1 MCVGEGGQHQSP
13 QAVFQSCTYHTHYV
27 KPFLWVNQINKN
39 TCSDPEDVQELVA
52 DLEEHKIGPEL
63 IQWINNG
70 LIIQKSANSQVLGHV
85 VQMRA
90 SVCGTHSIR
99 KTVRTWVVG
108 PSRRTKWELSGP

>member
-70 LIIQKSANSQVLGHV
+70 LITQKSANRFWAMWYRHELLFVEH
-85 VQMRA
+85 
-90 SVCGTHSIR
+90 
-99 KTVRTWVVG
+99 TV
-108 PSRRTKWELSGP
+108 SGKL